1 MEGKIKKLT
10 FDIDKE
16 IFCEFFG
23 DEIICK
29 DKPFDLM
36 DLVMEARREDNKGR
50 VIELVGKGGYSVW
63 VRRLKEDYD
72 HAIDLLEERGF

>member
-16 IFCEFFG
+16 IFCEFLE
-23 DEIICK
+23 DEIICR

-36 DLVMEARREDNKGR
+36 DIVIEEHRKNNKGR
-50 VIELVGKGGYSVW
+50 VIELVKKGGYPVW
-63 VRRLKEDYD
+63 VRRLQEDYD
-72 HAIDLLEERGF
+72 NAIELLEERGF